1 MPCHERMGTKSEAPS
16 PGIAGTKQ
24 VTQFLVYARRERKFF
39 LLVSVG
45 LLATAVFYPYPQV
58 AMWLGFMFAGYSAVA
73 NDSIQTIGTFIASNS
88 NRKWYWLWLYIGII
102 FIAAILTSW
111 FLYDGDVSFQR
122 LLSKGLD
129 KPPTEFAFL
138 QVAAPLLLLV
148 LTRLKIPVST
158 TFMLLTSFSGS
169 LGTITGMLQKST
181 SGYFISFFAS
191 ILIWFLLA
199 KPIKAL
205 VKGKAHEAWVWFQ
218 WLTSGFLWYLWIA
231 QDAANVAV
239 YLPRSLSVAQLLFFI
254 AFIFGGLGLLF
265 YLRGDKIQGIV
276 NEKSDVTDVR
286 SATLIDL
293 VYALILFWFTQVS
306 TIPMSTTWVFIGLLA
321 GREIGMK
328 AANYGSGPQK
338 WRKTFKLIGKD
349 ILYVSFGL
357 LVSMILAI
365 SVNPAIRR
373 ELFALL
379 SN

>member
-1 MPCHERMGTKSEAPS
+1 MGTKSNAPS
-16 PGIAGTKQ
+16 PGIAGSKQ
-24 VTQFLVYARRERKFF
+24 VSHFLVYARRERKFF
-39 LLVSVG
+39 LLVAIG
-45 LLATAVFYPYPQV
+45 LLVTAVLYPYPQA

-88 NRKWYWLWLYIGII
+88 NRKWYWLWLYIGSI
-102 FIAAILTSW
+102 FVAAVLTSW

-129 KPPTEFAFL
+129 QSPTDFAFL
-138 QVAAPLLLLV
+138 QVAAPLILLV
-148 LTRLKIPVST
+148 LTRMKIPVST

-239 YLPRSLSVAQLLFFI
+239 YLPRSLSVPQLLFFI
-254 AFIFGGLGLLF
+254 AFIFAGLGLLF

-328 AANYGSGPQK
+328 AANYGGGPQK
-338 WRKTFKLIGKD
+338 WQKTFKLIGKD

-357 LVSMILAI
+357 LVSMFLAI
-365 SVNPAIRR
+365 SVNATIRR
-373 ELFALL
+373 ELWALL
-379 SN
+379 AN